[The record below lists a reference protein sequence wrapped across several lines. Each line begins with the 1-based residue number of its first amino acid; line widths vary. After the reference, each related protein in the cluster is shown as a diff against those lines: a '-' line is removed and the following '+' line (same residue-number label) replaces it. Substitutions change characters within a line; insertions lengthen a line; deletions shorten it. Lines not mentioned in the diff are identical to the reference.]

1 MCMAL
6 DACVAAS
13 QSAWHMVDQGNYRIL
28 SRDALS
34 RWASD
39 GSATLRY
46 SNHVYSF
53 SLQEGGFS
61 SNFGTAD
68 IFSCYAHYIY
78 CVVIV
83 QLKYWSVF
91 LPGSIMSPPIVQYVV
106 PKGPTI
112 LAGRESVD
120 LPGYDL
126 WLHFVDNVHAFDGSI
141 DIERFH
147 DALASTLQMY
157 PHAAGKLCTTGGR
170 WFIQLT
176 NSGLAVE
183 VEDRK
188 EELSTSFIQGD
199 WVIQDDLSSLL
210 SQLPPDAIIVNGSA
224 SLVRFKIT
232 SFKDRTCLAVSWH
245 HTLGDAVALCRF
257 MQTLSLF
264 YQRVQP
270 DFSPPTFDK
279 HQYRTPGP
287 STSSEFLPLMPHLW
301 ASYPFDELEAKYA
314 EACEDL
320 ANLRWRFHEHHL
332 HALHSMLSVNEEN
345 YVSWHDCLTAYIV
358 TLLNRSMPRPIRM
371 VTNVANF
378 RRVEA
383 HYIASNVAG
392 NVIQN
397 IPSGT
402 LPSHMSGIAIAV
414 RESIVRCRDGMFLE
428 DWMAVASDIML
439 ATANA
444 GKSFFF
450 ASRPG
455 VMSINSNVAIDWCDA
470 HFGFPDSSSFFTT
483 GSLKFYFRPF
493 KSNPTLHDGTWRP
506 RKGSVDV
513 SMGVPRVLK
522 AKLLVCLALDFETI
536 FYRSP

>member
-1 MCMAL
+1 
-6 DACVAAS
+6 
-13 QSAWHMVDQGNYRIL
+13 
-28 SRDALS
+28 
-34 RWASD
+34 
-39 GSATLRY
+39 
-46 SNHVYSF
+46 
-53 SLQEGGFS
+53 
-61 SNFGTAD
+61 
-68 IFSCYAHYIY
+68 
-78 CVVIV
+78 
-83 QLKYWSVF
+83 
-91 LPGSIMSPPIVQYVV
+91 MSPPVIQYVV

-112 LAGRESVD
+112 LAGSESVD

-183 VEDRK
+183 AEDRK

-199 WVIQDDLSSLL
+199 WVIQDDLSPLL
-210 SQLPPDAIIVNGSA
+210 SQLPPDATIVNGSA

-232 SFKDRTCLAVSWH
+232 TFKDRTCLAVSWH

-264 YQRVQP
+264 YQSVEP

-279 HQYRTPGP
+279 HQYRTPEP
-287 STSSEFLPLMPHLW
+287 STSSDFLPLMPHLW
-301 ASYPFDELEAKYA
+301 VSYPFDELEAKYA

-320 ANLRWRFHEHHL
+320 GNLRWRFHEHHL
-332 HALHSMLSVNEEN
+332 HALHSMLSADGEG
-345 YVSWHDCLTAYIV
+345 YLSWHDCLTAYIV

-397 IPSGT
+397 IPTGT
-402 LPSHMSGIAIAV
+402 LPFHMRDIAIAV
-414 RESIVRCRDGMFLE
+414 RESIVRCRNRIFLE

-455 VMSINSNVAIDWCDA
+455 VMTVNSND
-470 HFGFPDSSSFFTT
+470 
-483 GSLKFYFRPF
+483 
-493 KSNPTLHDGTWRP
+493 
-506 RKGSVDV
+506 
-513 SMGVPRVLK
+513 
-522 AKLLVCLALDFETI
+522 
-536 FYRSP
+536 

>member
-1 MCMAL
+1 
-6 DACVAAS
+6 
-13 QSAWHMVDQGNYRIL
+13 
-28 SRDALS
+28 
-34 RWASD
+34 
-39 GSATLRY
+39 
-46 SNHVYSF
+46 
-53 SLQEGGFS
+53 
-61 SNFGTAD
+61 
-68 IFSCYAHYIY
+68 
-78 CVVIV
+78 
-83 QLKYWSVF
+83 
-91 LPGSIMSPPIVQYVV
+91 MSPPVIQYVV
-106 PKGPTI
+106 PKGPTM

-183 VEDRK
+183 AEDRK

-199 WVIQDDLSSLL
+199 WVIQDDLSPLL
-210 SQLPPDAIIVNGSA
+210 SQLPPDATIVNGSA

-232 SFKDRTCLAVSWH
+232 TFKDRTCLAVSWH

-264 YQRVQP
+264 YQSVEP

-279 HQYRTPGP
+279 HQYRTPEP
-287 STSSEFLPLMPHLW
+287 STSSDFLPLMPHLW
-301 ASYPFDELEAKYA
+301 VSYPFDELEAKYA

-320 ANLRWRFHEHHL
+320 GNLRWRFHEHHL
-332 HALHSMLSVNEEN
+332 HTLHSMLSADGEG
-345 YVSWHDCLTAYIV
+345 YLSWHDCLTAYIV

-397 IPSGT
+397 IPTGT
-402 LPSHMSGIAIAV
+402 LPSHMRGIAIAV
-414 RESIVRCRDGMFLE
+414 RESIVRCRNRIFLE

-455 VMSINSNVAIDWCDA
+455 VMTVNSND
-470 HFGFPDSSSFFTT
+470 
-483 GSLKFYFRPF
+483 
-493 KSNPTLHDGTWRP
+493 
-506 RKGSVDV
+506 
-513 SMGVPRVLK
+513 
-522 AKLLVCLALDFETI
+522 
-536 FYRSP
+536 